1 MAEHIELLSSVIIC
15 WLPKIRSKDSAVKA
29 QILNFVNQT
38 NLTVD
43 KTDKSS
49 RLDLPF
55 IEAFVV
61 GVVSG
66 LSALMLK
73 YGVEWLGTFRVA
85 YSSEYPTRIV
95 LPLVGL
101 VGGLL
106 AGILVDRIAP
116 EAAGSGIPQVKA
128 ALNRIRMTLDLRIAV
143 TKLVGGMLA
152 LGSGL
157 FMGREGPT
165 VQLGAAL
172 AASLSRRSKQAV
184 QFRRQLIAAGAGAG
198 LAAAFNAPIA
208 GVVFVLEELLKDV
221 SSSTVILTLSACGG
235 AALVLNLASHY
246 RHIPEASLS
255 IVPTLH
261 LVDIPFVAILGVVC
275 AVMGCI
281 FNQSIVG
288 ALNVYQQLKH
298 VPIFLRVALAGLLT
312 GLVVSSL
319 PVDFRNYANMRE
331 LIVSGQTSW
340 QMVLVAFFEFFLLTL
355 IAYGSGAPGGLF
367 APCLVL
373 GATLGY
379 MVGLLEVQLTGHGSP
394 TTLALVGMGAFFAG
408 VGRVPLTAITITFEL
423 TASFALVTPLIIAC
437 SIASFMGEKIL
448 PDSLYE
454 RLMVWNGINLRY
466 QSDEPV
472 ETRRTLDL
480 KAVNVMKYVP
490 DQTVE
495 SKTSIADAIRL
506 FRASTSR
513 GLPVVD
519 KGKLVGII
527 SQRDLGDLLHLEDPP
542 ADMKVKDVMTLHPV
556 AVNPYDSLEE
566 ILFLF
571 TRYKFSWLPV
581 AEEDRFIGI
590 ISQGDVTAA
599 LFDPEPAPTSK
610 PKGTESGEENKSEQ
624 SKKEG
629 AARTFETEQ
638 TLKMEP
644 FDPVNQTISAEART
658 ETAIVAQQPFTADHV
673 SPAEV
678 DSSADFIKETNK
690 GTS

>member
-1 MAEHIELLSSVIIC
+1 MAEHVEPTSSVIIGR
-15 WLPKIRSKDSAVKA
+15 LPKIRLNSERFEA
-29 QILNFVNQT
+29 QNLSFANQA

-43 KTDKSS
+43 KPDQSS

-66 LSALMLK
+66 LSALALK
-73 YGVEWLGTFRVA
+73 YGVEWLGTIRVV
-85 YSSEYPTRIV
+85 YSNEYPARIV
-95 LPLVGL
+95 LPLFGL

-143 TKLVGGMLA
+143 TKLAGGMLA

-235 AALVLNLASHY
+235 AAIVMNLASYY
-246 RHIPEASLS
+246 RHLPEAAISV
-255 IVPTLH
+255 VPALQ
-261 LVDIPFVAILGVVC
+261 LVDIPFVAILGLVC

-281 FNQSIVG
+281 FNASIVG
-288 ALNVYQQLKH
+288 ALNVYQKLKR

-312 GLVVSSL
+312 GLIVSSL
-319 PVDFRNYANMRE
+319 PPDFHDYANMRE
-331 LIVSGQTSW
+331 LIVSGKTPW

-355 IAYGSGAPGGLF
+355 TAYGSGAPGGLF

-379 MVGLLEVQLTGHGSP
+379 MVGLLEMQLTGHGSP

-423 TASFALVTPLIIAC
+423 TANFALVTPLIIAC
-437 SIASFMGEKIL
+437 SVASFIGEKIL

-466 QSDEPV
+466 QSDGPGS
-472 ETRRTLDL
+472 ETRRNLDL

-495 SKTSIADAIRL
+495 SNTSIADACKL

-527 SQRDLGDLLHLEDPP
+527 SQRDLGNLLHLEHPP
-542 ADMKVKDVMTLHPV
+542 ADIKVKDVMTLHPV
-556 AVNPYDSLEE
+556 AVNPYDNLED

-571 TRYKFSWLPV
+571 IRYKFSWLPV

-599 LFDPEPAPTSK
+599 LFEQETILSPQQNIEK
-610 PKGTESGEENKSEQ
+610 NSEQ
-624 SKKEG
+624 ISEQISEPSHAKISEQTNED
-629 AARTFETEQ
+629 ATASTFDTEN

-644 FDPVNQTISAEART
+644 FDPEDHTIAIGAAAEA
-658 ETAIVAQQPFTADHV
+658 PADLL
-673 SPAEV
+673 E
-678 DSSADFIKETNK
+678 
-690 GTS
+690 

>member
-1 MAEHIELLSSVIIC
+1 
-15 WLPKIRSKDSAVKA
+15 
-29 QILNFVNQT
+29 
-38 NLTVD
+38 VD
-43 KTDKSS
+43 NSDQNS
-49 RLDLPF
+49 RLNLPF

-66 LSALMLK
+66 LSALVLK
-73 YGVEWLGTFRVA
+73 YGVEWLGTLRVE
-85 YSSEYPTRIV
+85 YSTRYPAQLV
-95 LPLVGL
+95 LPLFGL

-106 AGILVDRIAP
+106 AGFVVDRIAP

-128 ALNRIRMTLDLRIAV
+128 ALNRIRMTLDLRIAIA
-143 TKLVGGMLA
+143 KLLGGMLA

-172 AASLSRRSKQAV
+172 AASLSRRSKHTV

-246 RHIPEASLS
+246 THLPEAALAV
-255 IVPTLH
+255 VPALQ
-261 LVDIPFVAILGVVC
+261 LVDLPFVAILGITC
-275 AVMGCI
+275 AIMGCI
-281 FNQSIVG
+281 FNASIVG
-288 ALNVYQQLKH
+288 ALNVYQQFKR
-298 VPIFLRVALAGLLT
+298 VPVFFRVAIAGLLT
-312 GLVVSSL
+312 GCIVSAL
-319 PVDFRNYANMRE
+319 PVDFHNYANMRE
-331 LIVSGQTSW
+331 LIVSGKTSW
-340 QMVLVAFFEFFLLTL
+340 VMVLVAFFEFFLLTL
-355 IAYGSGAPGGLF
+355 TAYGSGAPGGLF

-379 MVGLLEVQLTGHGSP
+379 MTGLLEVHLTGQGSP

-437 SIASFMGEKIL
+437 SIASFLGEKIL
-448 PDSLYE
+448 PDSLYD
-454 RLMVWNGINLRY
+454 RLMVWNGINLRAP
-466 QSDEPV
+466 SDHDGPESD
-472 ETRRTLDL
+472 TRRTLDL
-480 KAVNVMKYVP
+480 KAVNVMKYAP
-490 DQTVE
+490 DQTID
-495 SKTSIADAIRL
+495 SKTSIADAL
-506 FRASTSR
+506 EHFRASTSR

-527 SQRDLGDLLHLEDPP
+527 SQRDLSNVIHLENPP
-542 ADMKVKDVMTLHPV
+542 ANMKVKDLMTPHPV
-556 AVNPYDSLEE
+556 AVNPYDSLED

-581 AEEDRFIGI
+581 ADEDRFIGI

-599 LFDPEPAPTSK
+599 LFGPREEPDEKYPEP
-610 PKGTESGEENKSEQ
+610 E
-624 SKKEG
+624 KKE
-629 AARTFETEQ
+629 ATFSTFDAEQ
-638 TLKMEP
+638 TLKLDQFDPDAHVVPQSLP
-644 FDPVNQTISAEART
+644 FDPDVHVVPQSL
-658 ETAIVAQQPFTADHV
+658 PSDHV
-673 SPAEV
+673 KSIDIEQA
-678 DSSADFIKETNK
+678 DSTKAKS
-690 GTS
+690 

>member
-1 MAEHIELLSSVIIC
+1 MSFA
-15 WLPKIRSKDSAVKA
+15 
-29 QILNFVNQT
+29 NQAY
-38 NLTVD
+38 LIVD
-43 KTDKSS
+43 KFDRSS

-66 LSALMLK
+66 LSALVLK
-73 YGVEWLGTFRVA
+73 YGVEWLGTIRVA
-85 YSSEYPTRIV
+85 YSSEYPARLV
-95 LPLVGL
+95 LPVAGL

-128 ALNRIRMTLDLRIAV
+128 ALNRIRMTLDLRIAI

-246 RHIPEASLS
+246 RHIPEASLA

-261 LVDIPFVAILGVVC
+261 LVDIPFVAILGIVC
-275 AVMGCI
+275 ALMGCV
-281 FNQSIVG
+281 FNASIVG
-288 ALNVYQQLKH
+288 ALNVYQQLKR
-298 VPIFLRVALAGLLT
+298 VPIFLRVALAGMLT

-319 PVDFRNYANMRE
+319 PVDFHNYANMRE

-340 QMVLVAFFEFFLLTL
+340 QMVLVAFVEFFLLTL
-355 IAYGSGAPGGLF
+355 LAYGSGAPGGLF

-437 SIASFMGEKIL
+437 SIASFIGEKIL

-466 QSDEPV
+466 QSDGPDA

-495 SKTSIADAIRL
+495 SKTSIADAIKL

-556 AVNPYDSLEE
+556 AVNPYDSLED

-590 ISQGDVTAA
+590 ISQGDVTSA
-599 LFDPEPAPTSK
+599 LFEAEPELSPQPASTKDCDDDDSAE
-610 PKGTESGEENKSEQ
+610 T
-624 SKKEG
+624 KKEE
-629 AARTFETEQ
+629 AISTFDTEK

-644 FDPVNQTISAEART
+644 FDPTQQITTADT
-658 ETAIVAQQPFTADHV
+658 ETEIIAQQPFSIDHV
-673 SPAEV
+673 QPVEIESAAESP
-678 DSSADFIKETNK
+678 K
-690 GTS
+690 GPS

>member
-1 MAEHIELLSSVIIC
+1 MLHLSHQLL
-15 WLPKIRSKDSAVKA
+15 LAGYRKFAQNRAVRA
-29 QILNFVNQT
+29 HNLSFASQA

-43 KTDKSS
+43 KPVENS

-66 LSALMLK
+66 LSALLLK
-73 YGVEWLGTFRVA
+73 YGVEWLGTIRVA
-85 YSSEYPTRIV
+85 YSSEYPARIV
-95 LPLVGL
+95 LPVA
-101 VGGLL
+101 GLL

-143 TKLVGGMLA
+143 AKLLGGMLA

-172 AASLSRRSKQAV
+172 AASLSRRSKQTV

-221 SSSTVILTLSACGG
+221 SSSTVILTISACGG

-246 RHIPEASLS
+246 KHIPEAALT
-255 IVPTLH
+255 IVPTLQ
-261 LVDIPFVAILGVVC
+261 LVDIPFLVILGIAC
-275 AVMGCI
+275 AVIGCI
-281 FNQSIVG
+281 FNSSIVG
-288 ALNVYQQLKH
+288 ALNVYQQLKR

-312 GLVVSSL
+312 GVIVSSL
-319 PVDFRNYANMRE
+319 PVDFHNYANMRE
-331 LIVSGQTSW
+331 LIVSGKTPW
-340 QMVLVAFFEFFLLTL
+340 EMVLVAFFEFFLLTL
-355 IAYGSGAPGGLF
+355 TAYGSGAPGGLF

-379 MVGLLEVQLTGHGSP
+379 LVGLLEVQLTGYGSP
-394 TTLALVGMGAFFAG
+394 TTFALVGMGAFFAG

-466 QSDEPV
+466 QSDGPDS

-495 SKTSIADAIRL
+495 SKTSIADAIKL

-556 AVNPYDSLEE
+556 AVNPYDSLED

-590 ISQGDVTAA
+590 ISQGDVTSA
-599 LFDPEPAPTSK
+599 L
-610 PKGTESGEENKSEQ
+610 
-624 SKKEG
+624 
-629 AARTFETEQ
+629 FETEPDSSPPQ
-638 TLKMEP
+638 NGTKDCDDNDSEETKKELAVSTFDTEKTLRMEP
-644 FDPVNQTISAEART
+644 FDPDHHIIAADT
-658 ETAIVAQQPFTADHV
+658 ETEIIGRQPFPTDHV
-673 SPAEV
+673 QPVEIESAAESPKAP
-678 DSSADFIKETNK
+678 
-690 GTS
+690 G

>member
-1 MAEHIELLSSVIIC
+1 MAEHVEPTSSVIIGR
-15 WLPKIRSKDSAVKA
+15 LPKIRLNSERSEA
-29 QILNFVNQT
+29 QNLSFANQA

-43 KTDKSS
+43 KPDQSS

-66 LSALMLK
+66 LSALALK
-73 YGVEWLGTFRVA
+73 YGVEWLGTIRVV
-85 YSSEYPTRIV
+85 YSNEYPARIV
-95 LPLVGL
+95 LPLFGL

-143 TKLVGGMLA
+143 TKLAGGMLA

-235 AALVLNLASHY
+235 AAIVMNLASYY
-246 RHIPEASLS
+246 RHLPEAAISV
-255 IVPTLH
+255 VPALQ
-261 LVDIPFVAILGVVC
+261 LVDIPFVAILGLVC

-281 FNQSIVG
+281 FNASIVG
-288 ALNVYQQLKH
+288 ALNVYQKLKR

-312 GLVVSSL
+312 GLIVSSL
-319 PVDFRNYANMRE
+319 PPDFHDYANMRE
-331 LIVSGQTSW
+331 LIVSGKTPW

-355 IAYGSGAPGGLF
+355 TAYGSGAPGGLF

-379 MVGLLEVQLTGHGSP
+379 MVGLLEMQLTGHGSP

-423 TASFALVTPLIIAC
+423 TANFALVTPLIIAC
-437 SIASFMGEKIL
+437 SVASFIGEKIL

-466 QSDEPV
+466 QSDGPGS
-472 ETRRTLDL
+472 ETRRNLDL

-495 SKTSIADAIRL
+495 SNTSIADACKL

-527 SQRDLGDLLHLEDPP
+527 SQRDLGNLLHLEHPP
-542 ADMKVKDVMTLHPV
+542 ADIKVKDVMTLHPV
-556 AVNPYDSLEE
+556 AVNPYDNLED

-571 TRYKFSWLPV
+571 IRYKFSWLPV

-599 LFDPEPAPTSK
+599 LFEQETILSPQQNIEK
-610 PKGTESGEENKSEQ
+610 NSEQ
-624 SKKEG
+624 FSEQISEPSHAKISEQTNED
-629 AARTFETEQ
+629 ATASTFDTEN

-644 FDPVNQTISAEART
+644 FDPEDHTIAIGAAAEA
-658 ETAIVAQQPFTADHV
+658 PADLL
-673 SPAEV
+673 E
-678 DSSADFIKETNK
+678 
-690 GTS
+690 